1 MHAAWEIYRAAEP
14 LGRWDRMV
22 ELLPWYASAA
32 AAEGD
37 VTCAAV
43 RAGPGLGAT
52 VLARRGRAEEAA
64 QMVPV
69 GVETA
74 RTSTF
79 GGSAVSAQYAASL
92 GMAEAE
98 AIADDVL
105 ARPSSG
111 FIGTGISPLLDT
123 LLALERFD
131 DLEAFLP
138 FAISQGFANELAT
151 PTIARAQAALALR
164 RGERDVAIDLLRAAL
179 VRFRELSA
187 QFQVA
192 RTSELLADLVDD
204 PEKSTLLRDA
214 LDGYEDLGARPF
226 ADRIRSAVRS
236 HVGSES

>member
-1 MHAAWEIYRAAEP
+1 
-14 LGRWDRMV
+14 
-22 ELLPWYASAA
+22 
-32 AAEGD
+32 
-37 VTCAAV
+37 
-43 RAGPGLGAT
+43 
-52 VLARRGRAEEAA
+52 
-64 QMVPV
+64 MVPV